1 MPRAMRETISV
12 LQPRRIRH
20 LHDAGGPL
28 KSSPETV
35 SVILGSRE
43 HVSRWHLRCLS
54 HFSRTP
60 LLVLFMLCV
69 ICVHF
74 SGCASRKPIAD
85 RRQPPPSQP
94 SETPGNRAE
103 AAKRSTDVPE
113 APAPQPP

>member
-35 SVILGSRE
+35 SVILGSRK
-43 HVSRWHLRCLS
+43 HVSRRHLRCLS

-60 LLVLFMLCV
+60 LCVFFVLCV
-69 ICVHF
+69 ICVYF

-85 RRQPPPSQP
+85 RRQPPLAQP
-94 SETPGNRAE
+94 TEPPPATGE
-103 AAKRSTDVPE
+103 AAKRSTNVP
-113 APAPQPP
+113 ATPAP